1 MSLSHPMF
9 AASTMLALLA
19 SAVARGAPPNASEV
33 KAAFERFN
41 RDWDDTAWEPE
52 SGGRLTRYMRPLSD
66 QGWKRRMLA
75 LQAIAAAGEAA
86 IPVVEDR
93 LRNGSDP
100 ERILAAQ
107 SAGFL
112 GGEALHEALV
122 ATAEKDATAATRL
135 YAFDALG
142 MLGLAHDSNEL
153 TRWEES
159 ETNRDA
165 RKHLNYVA
173 KRGENKLDPS
183 FVATLRGWDASQMDS
198 AKLGALAPD
207 FTLPDLKGDPIRLSD
222 YRGKNAVVLVFVYGD
237 T

>member
-1 MSLSHPMF
+1 MALSRR
-9 AASTMLALLA
+9 MLVVSALLA
-19 SAVARGAPPNASEV
+19 LFSPATAPGAPPSAADV
-33 KAAFERFN
+33 KSAFDAFN
-41 RDWDDTAWEPE
+41 RDWDDAVWEPE
-52 SGGRLTRYMRPLSD
+52 SGGRFARYMRPLSD

-222 YRGKNAVVLVFVYGD
+222 YRGKSAVVLVFVYGD